1 MSKLTL
7 KYWNGRGLMEVPRLL
22 LAIAGKFPGTDYEDG
37 RFGAPPENLEANL
50 GRMPV
55 IIDGD
60 ASIGQSVAINYY
72 IAAENGLLGSSN
84 LEAAQILAICEHI
97 KELVTAYRG
106 LVPYGETPSDET
118 ISKWFTGGATD
129 SEGTADGSTRST
141 RYLTWWCARIEKV
154 LANSGFA
161 VGNKISLA
169 DVMIYNTFAEFLKES
184 EVMSPDFAQ
193 WKREPFGSLEKTQ
206 NVLSK
211 CPKMQASIA
220 AISSN
225 ANAQKWFETRGTQ
238 YF

>member
-37 RFGAPPENLEANL
+37 RFGAPPDNLEANL

-55 IIDGD
+55 VIDGD
-60 ASIGQSVAINYY
+60 ASVGQSVAINYY

-97 KELVTAYRG
+97 KEMITVYRT
-106 LVPYGETPSDET
+106 LVPWGEAPSDESLT
-118 ISKWFTGGATD
+118 QWFTGGATD
-129 SEGTADGSTRST
+129 SEGPADGSSRST
-141 RYLTWWCARIEKV
+141 RYLTWWCGRIEKV
-154 LANSGFA
+154 LGNSGFA

-169 DVMIYNTFAEFLKES
+169 DAMIYNTFAEVLKES
-184 EVMSPDFAQ
+184 EVVSPDVPQ
-193 WKREPFGSLEKTQ
+193 WKREPFCSLEKTQ
-206 NVLSK
+206 SVLTK
-211 CPKMQASIA
+211 CPKIQASIA
-220 AISSN
+220 AISAN
-225 ANAQKWFETRGTQ
+225 ANAQKWLETRGTQ